1 MPPKIRITEEAMIHA
16 AIEIVKEQG
25 IEKLNARSL
34 AKELGCSVQPIFRIF
49 SSMEDLKKA
58 VVTKVSE
65 IYSQYLFDSISQ
77 EDQLVGLELAYIRFA
92 QEQKNLFRLLHM
104 SDRLGISKT
113 EEFTAVGINHEIIK
127 AMAQM
132 TGLTLEQ
139 STILYTG
146 TFFTAH
152 GIATM
157 LATNHC
163 TLKEKEIRNIIENVF
178 HGLVRKLRDDE
189 ATQKG
194 EIV

>member
-1 MPPKIRITEEAMIHA
+1 MPPKIKVTKEAILDA
-16 AIEIVKEQG
+16 AIDIVKEHG
-25 IEKLNARSL
+25 IESLNARNL
-34 AKELGCSVQPIFRIF
+34 AKELGCSVQPIFRVF
-49 SSMEDLKKA
+49 SSMEELKKA

-65 IYSQYLFDSISQ
+65 IYYKYLSDSISQ

-104 SDRLGISKT
+104 SDRLAISKT
-113 EEFTAVGINHEIIK
+113 DEFTSVGINHEIIE

-139 STILYTG
+139 ATILYTG

-152 GIATM
+152 GIASM

-163 TLKEKEIRNIIENVF
+163 TLKKEEIRNIIENVF
-178 HGLVRKLRDDE
+178 DGLVTKLR
-189 ATQKG
+189 AGKTT
-194 EIV
+194 